1 MRPSHQFRWLLA
13 SGHIFVWAFFIL
25 IFDGATVIAAS
36 KYGLPVKPT
45 YVYAITSLGLLTT
58 AVLTSGWSKL
68 LNDKAFFVPFLAIAA
83 LGVAMY
89 RGENSGPDFGG
100 IVSRLSPSS
109 ISYVVWPILNL
120 AASAGLYLLA
130 RHDDMRRSIVA
141 AAFATLVLQFATMEA
156 DMWWF
161 ALFGDPNGRAGGLAQ
176 NANIAALLVATL
188 ASLTLPNR
196 SLSPFAVMLAITG
209 TILTQSKSGLL
220 SAAILV
226 ICFAFTVPRREL
238 LRWPIPTFAALL
250 VAMLAA
256 TAIFSPVLNPTPETL
271 AKRQQII
278 AEYQS
283 QQQLPVNPL
292 DVPISLEERLK
303 ARTSVDVAAE
313 LRREALKF
321 YAGIL
326 MERPAA
332 LLIGMGPGF
341 TNKFATGPHNGFLK
355 LAVDNGIIASL
366 LLLFLLVSTS
376 RKAFVARSPELASLT
391 LISWLAVIFTHT
403 SMVDP
408 FTLPALAI
416 GLASLR
422 KARNRETPP

>member
-1 MRPSHQFRWLLA
+1 MWPSHQSRWLLV
-13 SGHIFVWAFFIL
+13 SGHVFVWAFFIL
-25 IFDGATVIAAS
+25 IIDGATVIAAS
-36 KYGLPVKPT
+36 KHGLPVKPT
-45 YVYAITSLGLLTT
+45 YVYAVISVGLLAT
-58 AVLTSGWSKL
+58 AVLMSCWSKL
-68 LNDKAFFVPFLAIAA
+68 LEDKAFFVPFLAIAA

-100 IVSRLSPSS
+100 IVARLSPSS
-109 ISYVVWPILNL
+109 MSYVVWPILNL
-120 AASAGLYLLA
+120 ATSASLYLLA
-130 RHDDMRRSIVA
+130 RHDNMRRSIVV
-141 AAFATLVLQFATMEA
+141 AAFATLVLQFAAMEA

-161 ALFGDPNGRAGGLAQ
+161 ALFGDPNGRAGGFAQ

-188 ASLTLPNR
+188 ASLTLSNR
-196 SLSPFAVMLAITG
+196 RLSPLAVMLAIAG

-226 ICFAFTVPRREL
+226 ICFFFTVPRRDL
-238 LRWPIPTFAALL
+238 LRWPTPAFAALL
-250 VAMLAA
+250 VAMLAV

-271 AKRQQII
+271 AKRQQTI

-303 ARTSVDVAAE
+303 MRTSIDGASE

-326 MERPAA
+326 MERPTA
-332 LLIGMGPGF
+332 LLIGMGTGF
-341 TNKFATGPHNGFLK
+341 TNKFVTGPHNGFLK
-355 LAVDNGIIASL
+355 LAVDNGIIPAL

-376 RKAFVARSPELASLT
+376 WKAFVARSPQLASLT
-391 LISWLAVIFTHT
+391 LISWLAVTFTHT
-403 SMVDP
+403 SIVDA

-416 GLASLR
+416 GLALLR
-422 KARNRETPP
+422 RARPGR